1 MGEKEVGHDGGFI
14 YQLCFALWNHFYS
27 IFANFFAFLGGGER
41 GEKLVQILASPA
53 RLLFESLGANTSGRV
68 HDEKYPL
75 SFSLLKGKL

>member
-1 MGEKEVGHDGGFI
+1 MMVASYTNFVLPCGTIFTQFLLIFLLFWGEGKG
-14 YQLCFALWNHFYS
+14 
-27 IFANFFAFLGGGER
+27 

>member
-1 MGEKEVGHDGGFI
+1 MMVASYTNFVLPCET
-14 YQLCFALWNHFYS
+14 
-27 IFANFFAFLGGGER
+27 IFTQFLIIFLIFFGGGE
-41 GEKLVQILASPA
+41 GGKKLVQILASLA